1 MKKLISLIVLLVL
14 GGLYAFSAIFPK
26 AEASKITFPVR
37 EELQGQVIPLDSAL
51 FRYPYRLRVNGDRVV
66 MEDLHGMDHFFH
78 LFTYPD
84 FRYLSSFGQRGEGPE
99 EMLTVDDC
107 RWLGNSF
114 WGLDNIKSELVRW
127 DFDENRTQMIRKERV
142 KLDKATF
149 RAFDFVFYKNSSVL
163 IPNFSGDSR
172 F

>member
-51 FRYPYRLRVNGDRVV
+51 FRYPYRLRANVDRVV

-78 LFTYPD
+78 LLPILIFVTC
-84 FRYLSSFGQRGEGPE
+84 L
-99 EMLTVDDC
+99 L
-107 RWLGNSF
+107 
-114 WGLDNIKSELVRW
+114 LDNVAKGRKRW
-127 DFDENRTQMIRKERV
+127 
-142 KLDKATF
+142 
-149 RAFDFVFYKNSSVL
+149 
-163 IPNFSGDSR
+163 
-172 F
+172 